1 LNGLRKKHSFDY
13 TFDSQAV
20 FRALLD
26 ALANPGAPCSIAE
39 QAARFGGG
47 GAWLAMAA
55 ALLDNEVT
63 YHWNGAP
70 DAGAEIGYIT
80 GSAEADIQS
89 ADFILL
95 PAPMKPSALLPLV
108 KTGTHTA
115 PHTSG
120 TVIAGSSGAP
130 DAECELSGPGV
141 PPNGRRA
148 ALTVYEREW
157 IQARDALE
165 LEYPLGIELIFL
177 RGNGDITAITRKA
190 AVKWLT

>member
-1 LNGLRKKHSFDY
+1 LNGLKKKHSFDY
-13 TFDSQAV
+13 TMDSQAV

-55 ALLDNEVT
+55 TLLDNEVT

-70 DAGAEIGYIT
+70 DAGSEIGYIT

-95 PAPMKPSALLPLV
+95 PATVTPSALLPLV
-108 KTGTHTA
+108 KTGTHTS

-120 TVIAGSSGAP
+120 TVIADSSGAMS
-130 DAECELSGPGV
+130 AECELSGPGV
-141 PPNGRRA
+141 PPEERRT
-148 ALTVYEREW
+148 ALTEYEREW
-157 IQARDALE
+157 VTARDALE
-165 LEYPLGIELIFL
+165 LEYPLGIDLIFL
-177 RGNGDITAITRKA
+177 RGDGDIAAITRKA